1 MRSHR
6 SHLQAAAIKRSNLH
20 AIEPKSPIK
29 RGRSIFSEKNQLESR
44 AVSMMIATTKN
55 PTFGPWQ
62 DYDTI
67 DPRISER
74 YFLSVRDLGLAPRK
88 AFGAQKSR
96 QFVLFSVKWAPTVGT
111 VGTKTPTVGTNRK
124 QIRRWVKTSSDLIH
138 PIIGLLWD
146 ILSSLNLVFVALTLI
161 WSYMFIDGKYN
172 NPLPLLL

>member
-1 MRSHR
+1 M
-6 SHLQAAAIKRSNLH
+6 
-20 AIEPKSPIK
+20 
-29 RGRSIFSEKNQLESR
+29 
-44 AVSMMIATTKN
+44 
-55 PTFGPWQ
+55 
-62 DYDTI
+62 
-67 DPRISER
+67 
-74 YFLSVRDLGLAPRK
+74 SVRDLGLAPRK

-124 QIRRWVKTSSDLIH
+124 QIRRWVKTSSDLIQ

-172 NPLPLLL
+172 NPSPSFLNPPIQARDPPVTPKSPHPAAYRRSWNKRELLPSSASIILELSPSLPLL